1 MKIKTLDE
9 LSEIVQEL
17 KEQGIKIILCHGT
30 FDLIH
35 AGHIEH
41 LQNSK
46 ANGDILIVTV
56 TADQYV
62 NKGPDRPVFAQN
74 IRCQTIAALECVDFV
89 AINFATTA
97 VNIINKLLPDIYSK
111 GLEYSTVKNDLTGNI
126 LLEKEAIEKAGG
138 KIHYSDGAV
147 YSSSNLLNTYFDVF
161 NEETKQYL
169 DTFKGTVSSSEVRS
183 SIESLADLKVLV
195 IGETII
201 DQYHFVDP
209 LGTTG
214 KGNALA
220 VQFNRSEKYAGG
232 ALAVA
237 NHVANFSGNVSLV
250 TGLGRINSEKDFVT
264 QNLNKGVE
272 TFFFEEKN
280 SVTIRKERFVDK
292 DLSKFFEVYFTKN
305 QKELPSY
312 HSELISWLNE
322 NLFKYDLVIV
332 ADYGNGFITDELAFV
347 ISQASKF
354 LAVNTQINSGNRGY
368 HSITRYTA
376 AKFIALN
383 EPELRLAC
391 HNKTENLEVLGR
403 QICSRLNADFIAVTR
418 GKDGLIIGKSKS
430 GLFHE
435 VPALSSSV
443 LDRVGAGDSFLA
455 IASML
460 LCKNFPIEVAGFV
473 GSAAAAINVQTI
485 CNSESVTKLALNK
498 YINTLMK

>member
-1 MKIKTLDE
+1 MK
-9 LSEIVQEL
+9 S
-17 KEQGIKIILCHGT
+17 ILCHGT

-41 LQNSK
+41 LK
-46 ANGDILIVTV
+46 KKKKKGDILIVTV

-74 IRCQTIAALECVDFV
+74 IRCETLAALECVDFV
-89 AINFATTA
+89 AIYFAITA
-97 VNIINKLLPDIYSK
+97 VNVINELLPSIYSK
-111 GLEYSTVKNDLTGNI
+111 GLEYNSVKNDLTGNI
-126 LLEKEAIEKAGG
+126 LLEKEAIEKIGG

-147 YSSSNLLNTYFDVF
+147 YSSSNLLNAYFDVF
-161 NEETKQYL
+161 IKDTKQYL
-169 DTFKGTVSSSEVRS
+169 DAFKSKISSSDLHS
-183 SIESLADLKVLV
+183 SIDTLKDLKVLV

-201 DQYHFVDP
+201 DQYHFVEP

-220 VQFNRSEKYAGG
+220 VQFKSSEKYAGG

-237 NHVANFSGNVSLV
+237 NHVANFSDNVSLV
-250 TGLGRINSEKDFVT
+250 TGLGRIDSEKDFVK
-264 QNLNKGVE
+264 QNLNKDVE

-280 SVTIRKERFVDK
+280 SVTIRKERYVDR
-292 DLSKFFEVYFTKN
+292 DLSKFFEVYFTKD
-305 QKELPSY
+305 QKDKPSY
-312 HSELISWLNE
+312 QDELMDWLNG
-322 NLFKYDLVIV
+322 NLFRYDLVLV
-332 ADYGNGFITDELAFV
+332 ADYGNGFISNESASL
-347 ISQASKF
+347 ISQTAKF

-368 HSITRYTA
+368 HSITRYAA

-383 EPELRLAC
+383 EPEIRLAC
-391 HNKTENLEVLGR
+391 HNKTENLEVLSR
-403 QICSRLNADFIAVTR
+403 QISLRLNADFIAVTR
-418 GKDGLIIGKSKS
+418 GKDGLLIGQSKS

-435 VPALSSSV
+435 VPALSSTV

-460 LCKNFPIEVAGFV
+460 LCKNFSIEIAGFV

-485 CNSESVTKLALNK
+485 CNSESVTKTALNK
-498 YINTLMK
+498 YITTLMK